1 MFGFPIPAP
10 ATSNAGCRGISVRHG
25 DQVSYSIREA
35 VLVEGVLEGMNLQA
49 PCTVRAVKVSLPKLD
64 IWEYVAADM
73 VQAPPSIPDGAYE
86 VSFDGRKM
94 HFQKTAHGWV
104 AGRG

>member
-1 MFGFPIPAP
+1 
-10 ATSNAGCRGISVRHG
+10 
-25 DQVSYSIREA
+25 VSYSIREA